1 MFNSIKWRFTII
13 YFILIF
19 IALTFSGIFIVQAF
33 EEYHLTSVEKRLDDL
48 TDVILSEIENLND
61 LNPKSVQKI
70 ISNYKELGFDEEI
83 YMINNEDLIIATS
96 TENVNKAA
104 SDLLDLKL
112 LISAKNEETK
122 TAIADIKNYDIRTM
136 DRSMPVYIDG
146 KLSGILFIRYNLNEI
161 YLTLSKTTMIIV
173 QTIVIATAF
182 TIVICFIIARTISE
196 PIEDISKKAL
206 LMSDGDFSNRVEVKS
221 NDEIGDLATTFN
233 LLTDKLQFNINEV
246 FKEKNKM
253 ETIIEYMN
261 DGLVAVDLN
270 KNIIHINSRARQFLN
285 VDNCDIPLDCINEA
299 LDIDSI
305 IENNELIGI
314 KNVKIKQNVFKVDY
328 LPFKDEE
335 ENEIGLVFVISDIT
349 ESEKLEKMRKDFVAN
364 VSHELKTPLTS
375 IKSYSETLVNDDYD
389 KEITKKFLNVI
400 NTEADRMARLVK
412 DLLKLSNFDASFDN
426 VDIKESDWV
435 VLIENIL
442 LKLKPIYQV
451 KDQEVDFNNFVNDS
465 LGKFDYDKMEQVIIN
480 ILSNAIKYTQERGK
494 IVINLK
500 NDSEY
505 FMVEIIDDGMGI
517 PDEDLDNIFN
527 RFYRVDKARS
537 RKLGGTGLG
546 LAIAKEIVEMHNGKL
561 IIKSKLDIGTKAT
574 LFVPKYVKL

>member
-33 EEYHLTSVEKRLDDL
+33 EEYHLSSVEKRLDDL

-83 YMINNEDLIIATS
+83 YMINNEDVIIATS
-96 TENVNKAA
+96 TENVNKNA
-104 SDLLDLKL
+104 SDLLDLQL
-112 LISAKNEETK
+112 LISAKNEETR

-173 QTIVIATAF
+173 KAIVIATAF

-206 LMSDGDFSNRVEVKS
+206 LMSNGDFSNRVEVKS

-261 DGLVAVDLN
+261 DGLIAVDLN
-270 KNIIHINSRARQFLN
+270 KNIIHVNSRARQFLN
-285 VDNCDIPLDCINEA
+285 IDNCNIMFDCINDV

-314 KNVKIKQNVFKVDY
+314 KNVKIDQNIFKVDY

-349 ESEKLEKMRKDFVAN
+349 ESEKLDKMRKDFVAN

-426 VDIKESDWV
+426 VDVKESDWV

-442 LKLKPIYQV
+442 LKLKPIYQA
-451 KDQEVDFNNFVNDS
+451 KDQEVDFINFVDDS

-480 ILSNAIKYTQERGK
+480 ILSNAIKYTEEKGK
-494 IVINLK
+494 IIINLK
-500 NDSEY
+500 NDSEN
-505 FMVEIIDDGMGI
+505 FIVEIIDDGIGI
-517 PDEDLDNIFN
+517 PDEDLENIFN

-561 IIKSKLDIGTKAT
+561 IIKSKLDIGTIAT

>member
-33 EEYHLTSVEKRLDDL
+33 EEYNLSSVEKRLDDL

-83 YMINNEDLIIATS
+83 YMINNEDVIIATS
-96 TENVNKAA
+96 TENINKNA
-104 SDLLDLKL
+104 SDLLDLQL
-112 LISAKNEETK
+112 LISAKNEETR
-122 TAIADIKNYDIRTM
+122 TAIAAIKNYDIRTM
-136 DRSMPVYIDG
+136 DRSLPVYING

-173 QTIVIATAF
+173 KAIVIATAF

-206 LMSDGDFSNRVEVKS
+206 LMSNGDFSNRVEVKS

-261 DGLVAVDLN
+261 DGLIAVDLN
-270 KNIIHINSRARQFLN
+270 KNIIHMNSRARHFLN
-285 VDNCDIPLDCINEA
+285 IDNCDVMLDCINEI

-305 IENNELIGI
+305 INNNELIGI
-314 KNVKIKQNVFKVDY
+314 KNVKIDQNIFKVDY

-426 VDIKESDWV
+426 VDIKECDWV
-435 VLIENIL
+435 VLIENVL

-451 KDQEVDFNNFVNDS
+451 KDQQVDFTNFVNDS

-480 ILSNAIKYTQERGK
+480 ILSNAIKYTEEKGK
-494 IVINLK
+494 IIINLK
-500 NDSEY
+500 NDLEY
-505 FMVEIIDDGMGI
+505 FIVEIIDDGIGI

-574 LFVPKYVKL
+574 LFVPKNVKL